1 MNGRKVILGEFESEL
16 CAEIAKRD
24 LRMAGIN
31 AKILKNKNS
40 EFLQSYDREEI
51 VMLMVS
57 DTQIEFA
64 KSILK
69 TKFI

>member
-24 LRMAGIN
+24 LRMAGIS
-31 AKILKNKNS
+31 AKILKNENS
-40 EFLQSYDREEI
+40 ELLNSLNQQDI
-51 VMLMVS
+51 VLLMVS
-57 DTQIEFA
+57 DTQVEIA
-64 KSILK
+64 KNILK